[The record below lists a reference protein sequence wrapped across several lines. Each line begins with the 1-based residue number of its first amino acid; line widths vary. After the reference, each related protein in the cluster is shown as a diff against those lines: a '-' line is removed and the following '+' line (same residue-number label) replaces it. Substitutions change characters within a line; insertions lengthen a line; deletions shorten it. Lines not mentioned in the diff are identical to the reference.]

1 MSMNRNFHQMVAV
14 AAIMLAGPAAAQS
27 TAPQSPVS
35 PLVGGNVDQNQG
47 LSSNETTINRRAQDD
62 ALDRARETRKVRAVP
77 AKPSDVTVGSKVS
90 DIKGVPVGT
99 IESVDTDGAVVVT
112 AAGKAKL
119 GFDTFGKNPSGLLI
133 GVTKAQLDAAVAAA
147 NAKP

>member
-1 MSMNRNFHQMVAV
+1 MNRNFHQMVAV
-14 AAIMLAGPAAAQS
+14 AAIMLGGPAAAQS
-27 TAPQSPVS
+27 TPPQSPVS

-47 LSSNETTINRRAQDD
+47 LSSNETTMNRRAQDD
-62 ALDRARETRKVRAVP
+62 ALDRAKEARTVRAVP

-90 DIKGVPVGT
+90 DIKGVLVGT

-119 GFDTFGKNPSGLLI
+119 GFDTFGKNQSGLLI
-133 GVTKAQLDAAVAAA
+133 GVTKAQLDAAVTAA